1 MVSWSTFTASV
12 PAVPAFTSLICVLP
26 ALIPVELM
34 TTGPAVT
41 LSKVTVLAVATV
53 MSLPL
58 RVMAMLLPSLNC
70 TVSPVLTKLLVSPLA
85 CRLKPA
91 LLIALATSPAV
102 ARAFGAA
109 GVLTLPLLLLVNAL
123 VTAIRLPDC
132 GSTLRVVPSVFA
144 ATV

>member
-1 MVSWSTFTASV
+1 
-12 PAVPAFTSLICVLP
+12 
-26 ALIPVELM
+26 M

-53 MSLPL
+53 MSLPA
-58 RVMAMLLPSLNC
+58 RVISMLSPFRNC

-91 LLIALATSPAV
+91 LLIALAMSPAV

-109 GVLTLPLLLLVNAL
+109 GVFTLPSVLVNGV
-123 VTAIRLPDC
+123 VTAAMLPLS
-132 GSTLRVVPSVFA
+132 STLTVVLSVFA

>member
-12 PAVPAFTSLICVLP
+12 PAVPAFTPLICVLP

-41 LSKVTVLAVATV
+41 LSKVTFLAVATV
-53 MSLPL
+53 MSLPA
-58 RVMAMLLPSLNC
+58 RVILMLSPSRNC

-91 LLIALATSPAV
+91 LLIALAMSPAV
-102 ARAFGAA
+102 ARAFGAV
-109 GVLTLPLLLLVNAL
+109 GVATVPVPVLVKPVVTAAMLPLL
-123 VTAIRLPDC
+123 
-132 GSTLRVVPSVFA
+132 STLTVVLSVFA

>member
-12 PAVPAFTSLICVLP
+12 PAVPAFTPLICVLP

-41 LSKVTVLAVATV
+41 LSKVTFLAVATV
-53 MSLPL
+53 MSLPA
-58 RVMAMLLPSLNC
+58 RVILMLSPSRNC

-91 LLIALATSPAV
+91 LLIALAMSPAV
-102 ARAFGAA
+102 ASAFGAA
-109 GVLTLPLLLLVNAL
+109 GVFTLPSVLVVNGAVTAAMLPLLSTWV
-123 VTAIRLPDC
+123 VT
-132 GSTLRVVPSVFA
+132 PSVLA

>member
-1 MVSWSTFTASV
+1 
-12 PAVPAFTSLICVLP
+12 
-26 ALIPVELM
+26 M

-41 LSKVTVLAVATV
+41 LSKVTFLAVATV

-58 RVMAMLLPSLNC
+58 RVMSMLLPSLNC

-91 LLIALATSPAV
+91 LLIALAMSPAV
-102 ARAFGAA
+102 ARAFGAV
-109 GVLTLPLLLLVNAL
+109 GVATVPVPVLVKPVVTAAMLPLLSTWV
-123 VTAIRLPDC
+123 VT
-132 GSTLRVVPSVFA
+132 PSVLA

>member
-12 PAVPAFTSLICVLP
+12 PAVPAFTPLICVLP

-53 MSLPL
+53 MSLPA
-58 RVMAMLLPSLNC
+58 RVISMLSPFRNC

-91 LLIALATSPAV
+91 LLIALAMSPAV
-102 ARAFGAA
+102 ARAFGAV
-109 GVLTLPLLLLVNAL
+109 GVATVPVPVLVKPVVTAAMLPLLSTWV
-123 VTAIRLPDC
+123 VT
-132 GSTLRVVPSVFA
+132 PSVLA